1 MQSWIGARPPNVTRR
16 RAGRWCWAPTTTRST
31 VDYIAGAYG
40 VPVADLIGGAMRTI
54 IPALT
59 LMGSGD
65 PNADPLTVVDGTFAL
80 PTGPSLGVEVDEEW
94 VRSLLS

>member
-1 MQSWIGARPPNVTRR
+1 
-16 RAGRWCWAPTTTRST
+16 
-31 VDYIAGAYG
+31 
-40 VPVADLIGGAMRTI
+40 MRTI